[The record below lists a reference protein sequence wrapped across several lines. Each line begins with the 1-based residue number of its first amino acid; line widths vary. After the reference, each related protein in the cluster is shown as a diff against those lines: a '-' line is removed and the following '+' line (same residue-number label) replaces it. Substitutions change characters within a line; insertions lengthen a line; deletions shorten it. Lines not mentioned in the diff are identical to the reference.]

1 MNLNAANSVRLI
13 IAPSGRALLLG
24 AVPVG
29 DVPVGGLLVGD
40 VLVGVSKTGEGPV
53 C

>member
-1 MNLNAANSVRLI
+1 MNINAANSVRLI

-24 AVPVG
+24 AVLVG
-29 DVPVGGLLVGD
+29 AVLVGD
-40 VLVGVSKTGEGPV
+40 VLVGVSKTGEGPI

>member
-13 IAPSGRALLLG
+13 IAPSGRALLGGVL
-24 AVPVG
+24 VG
-29 DVPVGGLLVGD
+29 DLLADD
-40 VLVGVSKTGEGPV
+40 VLVGVSKTGEGPI

>member
-13 IAPSGRALLLG
+13 IAPSGGALL
-24 AVPVG
+24 
-29 DVPVGGLLVGD
+29 GGVLVGD
-40 VLVGVSKTGEGPV
+40 VRVGVSKTGEGPI

>member
-24 AVPVG
+24 AV
-29 DVPVGGLLVGD
+29 LVGD
-40 VLVGVSKTGEGPV
+40 VLVGVSKTGEGPI